1 MKILLDELYK
11 TQEKFGY
18 LPENELKR
26 IATEHTIP
34 EAELYGI
41 ISFYT
46 RFYLEPV
53 EKFIIRICKSLSCG
67 INHAGAIKKAVEAHL
82 EHSKDGLFRL
92 EMVECLGQCGRA
104 PAMTINDKVYS
115 ELTPEKAVEVLK
127 SYQRGDY

>member
-1 MKILLDELYK
+1 VKVLLDELYK
-11 TQEKFGY
+11 TQEKFGH
-18 LPENELKR
+18 LPKDELKR
-26 IATEHTIP
+26 IAIEYSMP

-67 INHAGAIKKAVEAHL
+67 INHADTIKKTVEAHL
-82 EHSKDGLFRL
+82 ENSPDGLFRL

-104 PAMTINDKVYS
+104 PAMTINDKVYA

-127 SYQRGDY
+127 SYQGGAN